1 MLSGSVRP
9 GVSSG
14 QDPEGLPGEEAMQDE
29 QKKGSDVRFCPY
41 CAQIS
46 FDVIGRDEEGYVYC
60 EVCGV
65 DIPIKE
71 LIQ

>member
-1 MLSGSVRP
+1 M
-9 GVSSG
+9 
-14 QDPEGLPGEEAMQDE
+14 GEAPS
-29 QKKGSDVRFCPY
+29 KDVRFCPY

-46 FDVIGRDEEGYVYC
+46 FDVTDKSEEGFVYC

-65 DIPIKE
+65 DVPIKD

>member
-1 MLSGSVRP
+1 
-9 GVSSG
+9 
-14 QDPEGLPGEEAMQDE
+14 MQDE

-46 FDVIGRDEEGYVYC
+46 FDVINRDEEGYVYC

-71 LIQ
+71 LFQ